1 MLTFD
6 DGQQYVGSA
15 SGDDGFWQ
23 RWDDYVRTGH
33 GGNKVLIDEKRD
45 ARKAVVSILE
55 VAGSSKSRKDIIE
68 LEMNWQSKLGSR
80 AKRLEEE

>member
-1 MLTFD
+1 M
-6 DGQQYVGSA
+6 
-15 SGDDGFWQ
+15 
-23 RWDDYVRTGH
+23 
-33 GGNKVLIDEKRD
+33 IDEKRD